1 MPHAR
6 DIVPDAVEGRNSNGE
21 WGARSHYS
29 LRWICISLPNR
40 ISYLCRL
47 GLGVLFLS
55 PRVGIYP
62 AHVL

>member
-6 DIVPDAVEGRNSNGE
+6 DIAPGAVEGRNSNGE
-21 WGARSHYS
+21 WNARSHYS
-29 LRWICISLPNR
+29 LRQICISLPIR

-47 GLGVLFLS
+47 SLGVLFLS

-62 AHVL
+62 AYVL